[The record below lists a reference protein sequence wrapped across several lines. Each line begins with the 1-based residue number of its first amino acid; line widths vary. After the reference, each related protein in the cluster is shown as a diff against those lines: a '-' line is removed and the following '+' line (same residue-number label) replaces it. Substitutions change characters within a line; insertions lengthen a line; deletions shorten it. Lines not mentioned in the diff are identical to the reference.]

1 MKKAFWIAAAAIV
14 ACIGFAFWQY
24 PKADTY
30 VGPVPSDRILIAY
43 YSQSGHT
50 EAVAKSVQEK
60 TGGRLYRIRTNIQYP
75 RSAPAMQ
82 FQVKAEYNERLR
94 PPLSEAMPDMGQYD
108 VVFLGFPN
116 WYNAPPVAVLTFL
129 EQASWQGKVIVP
141 FVTYGLSGWGSS
153 LEDIRAAAPDASLA
167 EGLAVHASQ
176 AHASPQRVDT
186 WLTQLGLTL
195 GMWGRKHQQYLK
207 EHRPML
213 YSDLVLSGKSYSY
226 LADIDTQARNKLHLL
241 VTQLAEKEG
250 INEQLKAQDQMAWVG
265 AMNNIHNRAEKI
277 ILQEL
282 IYGENAV

>member
-1 MKKAFWIAAAAIV
+1 MVDAFQEPDLKDVVWRLLILFMKKAFWIAAAAIA

-82 FQVKAEYNERLR
+82 SQVKAEYNERLR

-153 LEDIRAAAPDASLA
+153 LEDIRAAAPDASCIDFANSRRANCFSFSVRSAHFNPRL
-167 EGLAVHASQ
+167 SD
-176 AHASPQRVDT
+176 AHAARVVSFANSPIAS
-186 WLTQLGLTL
+186 
-195 GMWGRKHQQYLK
+195 
-207 EHRPML
+207 PP
-213 YSDLVLSGKSYSY
+213 S
-226 LADIDTQARNKLHLL
+226 
-241 VTQLAEKEG
+241 
-250 INEQLKAQDQMAWVG
+250 
-265 AMNNIHNRAEKI
+265 
-277 ILQEL
+277 
-282 IYGENAV
+282 